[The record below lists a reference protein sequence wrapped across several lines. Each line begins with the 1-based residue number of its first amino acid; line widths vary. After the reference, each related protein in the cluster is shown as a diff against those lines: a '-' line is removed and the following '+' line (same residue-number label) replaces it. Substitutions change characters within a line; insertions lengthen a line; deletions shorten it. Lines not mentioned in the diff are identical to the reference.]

1 MTDFTEFPN
10 ICRKI
15 ILESEKSE
23 YKKRF
28 LCGKSLYEWAI
39 IWFNTDNDEF
49 FDLYGFNFNPHEYED
64 LFEIARR
71 DVYPEEYR
79 ELPLD
84 MVNMVK
90 VTYSVKRTDFESCD
104 DCVHSGDSVEIC
116 KMRLCYHA
124 IACIH
129 DCYERK
135 EEKNGTEK
143 DACGAD

>member
-1 MTDFTEFPN
+1 MSDLTEAY
-10 ICRKI
+10 RKI
-15 ILESEKSE
+15 ILEAEKSK
-23 YKKRF
+23 YKTRF
-28 LCGKSLYEWAI
+28 LRGKSLYEWAI
-39 IWFNTDNDEF
+39 IWFEIDNDVF

-64 LFEIARR
+64 LYEIARR

-104 DCVHSGDSVEIC
+104 DCVYSGDSVEIC
-116 KMRLCYHA
+116 KNRLCYHA

-129 DCYERK
+129 D
-135 EEKNGTEK
+135 
-143 DACGAD
+143 

>member
-1 MTDFTEFPN
+1 MTDLTEAY
-10 ICRKI
+10 RKV
-15 ILESEKSE
+15 ILEAEKSK
-23 YKKRF
+23 YKTRF
-28 LCGKSLYEWAI
+28 LRGKSLYEWAI
-39 IWFNTDNDEF
+39 IWFKTDNDEF

-90 VTYSVKRTDFESCD
+90 VTYTVKRTDFESCD

-116 KMRLCYHA
+116 KNRLCYHA
-124 IACIH
+124 IDKLR
-129 DCYERK
+129 DCYEPK
-135 EEKNGTEK
+135 GKKNGTEK
-143 DACGAD
+143 YASGAD

>member
-1 MTDFTEFPN
+1 MTGLTEAY
-10 ICRKI
+10 RKV
-15 ILESEKSE
+15 ILEAEKSK
-23 YKKRF
+23 YKTRF
-28 LCGKSLYEWAI
+28 LRGKSLYEWAI
-39 IWFNTDNDEF
+39 IWFKTDNDTF
-49 FDLYGFNFNPHEYED
+49 FDRYGFNFNPHEYED
-64 LFEIARR
+64 LYEIARR

-79 ELPLD
+79 VNQMD
-84 MVNMVK
+84 AVNMVK